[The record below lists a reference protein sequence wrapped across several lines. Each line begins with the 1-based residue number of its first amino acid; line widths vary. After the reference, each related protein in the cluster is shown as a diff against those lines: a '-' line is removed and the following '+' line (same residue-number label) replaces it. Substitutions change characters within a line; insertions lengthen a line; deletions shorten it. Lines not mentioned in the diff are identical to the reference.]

1 VLHSQLVLL
10 FILYGAP
17 SIAALLFLVL
27 GFAMARS
34 RFEVGFVGIVAGTL
48 VAVHA
53 AELYFLWTLRQAL
66 GEGGG
71 EDPLVVAGL
80 AIALLAGLLTWVFVA
95 RGLKRARLG
104 GGA

>member
-1 VLHSQLVLL
+1 VLQPQISLL

-34 RFEVGFVGIVAGTL
+34 RWEIGFVGILAGSL

-53 AELYFLWTLRQAL
+53 GELYFLWSLRRAL

-71 EDPLVVAGL
+71 DPLVVAGVAL
-80 AIALLAGLLTWVFVA
+80 ALLAGALTWVFVA
-95 RGLKRARLG
+95 RGLRRLRRA
-104 GGA
+104 